1 MLCVFHDSKQEQCV
15 ANTGEVNQWNY
26 AWRLTLGH
34 IGTFMDEKHDEEH
47 YDQQTQCIG
56 HNLEMTK
63 LRTDRMVW
71 FDEMAKGVI
80 KIKWLVALY
89 SIGGFLHLG
98 TCSSS
103 RTTYAK

>member
-1 MLCVFHDSKQEQCV
+1 
-15 ANTGEVNQWNY
+15 
-26 AWRLTLGH
+26 
-34 IGTFMDEKHDEEH
+34 
-47 YDQQTQCIG
+47 
-56 HNLEMTK
+56 MTK
-63 LRTDRMVW
+63 LRTNRMVW

-103 RTTYAK
+103 RTTYAE